1 MREHDF
7 TLILTA
13 DPDEEAADR
22 LYGVCDDG
30 TLATIAGVPRM
41 HFHRAGASLEAAI
54 REVLA
59 MVLISPDFL
68 YLLEP
73 RDSSTADEQRQPL
86 TSHQL
91 A

>member
-1 MREHDF
+1 MKEHDF

-30 TLATIAGVPRM
+30 TLATIAGVPQM

-54 REVLA
+54 RSAIESIRSVGFEVARVEIEPAALA
-59 MVLISPDFL
+59 Q
-68 YLLEP
+68 
-73 RDSSTADEQRQPL
+73 TA
-86 TSHQL
+86 
-91 A
+91 

>member
-30 TLATIAGVPRM
+30 TLATISGVPQM
-41 HFHRAGASLEAAI
+41 QFHRTGVSLEAAI
-54 REVLA
+54 RSAIASIQSAGFDVARVEIEPEALA
-59 MVLISPDFL
+59 
-68 YLLEP
+68 
-73 RDSSTADEQRQPL
+73 RTA
-86 TSHQL
+86 
-91 A
+91 